1 MSKIIVKNNGALRG
15 EVEIGGSK
23 NAALPILA
31 ASILTR
37 GKSRILGLPHL
48 SDIAIMY
55 SLLESLGARILE
67 FPDGIEIDTSSVFQY
82 SAPYEQVI
90 KMRGSFLLAGP
101 LLSVLGKARI
111 CLPGGCPIGS
121 RPVDLHLKGFARLGA
136 SISQEHG
143 YIELEAQKL
152 SGAKIYLDF
161 PSVGATENLIMAA
174 CCAEGETLIENAAVE
189 PEIEDLAQFLNRQG
203 AQVEGAGSDTV
214 RILGV
219 ESLSGCE
226 HRIITDR
233 IEAGTYMAAFAITK
247 GRGRVKNVHIDH
259 VRPMIAKLL
268 EMGVEVS
275 EEPGAVLVNARR
287 KLRATDIKTMPF
299 PGFPTDMQAPF
310 GGLLSVAQGTG
321 VIVETVFENRF
332 LHVGELNRMGA
343 NIRIDGRTSVIQG
356 VPQLTGAK
364 VHAADLRGG
373 AALILAG
380 LSAGGVTEI
389 DGVEHIRR
397 GYDRIVEKLLRLG
410 AEIELEE

>member
-1 MSKIIVKNNGALRG
+1 
-15 EVEIGGSK
+15 
-23 NAALPILA
+23 
-31 ASILTR
+31 
-37 GKSRILGLPHL
+37 
-48 SDIAIMY
+48 
-55 SLLESLGARILE
+55 
-67 FPDGIEIDTSSVFQY
+67 
-82 SAPYEQVI
+82 
-90 KMRGSFLLAGP
+90 
-101 LLSVLGKARI
+101 
-111 CLPGGCPIGS
+111 
-121 RPVDLHLKGFARLGA
+121 
-136 SISQEHG
+136 
-143 YIELEAQKL
+143 
-152 SGAKIYLDF
+152 
-161 PSVGATENLIMAA
+161 MAA

-203 AQVEGAGSDTV
+203 AQIEGAGSDTV

-219 ESLSGCE
+219 EALSGCE

-397 GYDRIVEKLLRLG
+397 GYDRIVEKLSRLG